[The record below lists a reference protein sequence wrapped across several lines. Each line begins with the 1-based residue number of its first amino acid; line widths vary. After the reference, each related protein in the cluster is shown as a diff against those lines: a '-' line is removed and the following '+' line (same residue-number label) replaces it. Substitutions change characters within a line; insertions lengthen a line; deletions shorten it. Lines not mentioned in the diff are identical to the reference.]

1 MKMTMDPECDY
12 LSFMVTSKERVQ
24 KDGVWCELLWL
35 QRCRHLNST
44 RTFPLLSSRAGQWVP
59 TRTGRRGRQ
68 APGQLR
74 LKSSGLS
81 FFPSTFRLHFLLW
94 LQPPYFLLNP
104 AQQKKKKRTKGP
116 SSRNSQC
123 KSIAFKGSDL
133 TACPPL
139 SQPQWPQKWDALDQP
154 WTTNPA
160 LGWQMPVNWE

>member
-44 RTFPLLSSRAGQWVP
+44 RTFPLLSSRVGQWVP

-104 AQQKKKKRTKGP
+104 AQQKKKKKGQRGLLLGTP
-116 SSRNSQC
+116 SASLLLSRV
-123 KSIAFKGSDL
+123 L
-133 TACPPL
+133 TWPRAHPWANHSGHRNGMLWISLEPPI
-139 SQPQWPQKWDALDQP
+139 QP
-154 WTTNPA
+154 WDDRC
-160 LGWQMPVNWE
+160 L